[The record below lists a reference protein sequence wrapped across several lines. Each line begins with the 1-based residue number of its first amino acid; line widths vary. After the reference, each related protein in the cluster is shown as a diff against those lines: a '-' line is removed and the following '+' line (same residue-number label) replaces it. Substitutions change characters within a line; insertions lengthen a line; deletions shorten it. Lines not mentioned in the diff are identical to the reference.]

1 VTSTDDYFMGR
12 TADETDRLML
22 QARVL
27 APHSMHLL
35 RLAGITRGMHVLDV
49 GCGAGDI
56 SMLLAE
62 IVGPRGTV
70 IGVDMN
76 PAILDVARARAA
88 RAGLPNVSFIQA
100 DLTSPQVDDAVGGP
114 ADALVGRLIL
124 LHLKD
129 PAATVKEL
137 SRLIRPGGLVT
148 FQEYRMTRSR
158 AIPATPL
165 TAQCVDWIVAA
176 VRSAGGDPDLGER
189 VAVILSA
196 AGLTVVG
203 AAAAAPAGTA
213 DSDMPEYLT
222 GTIRTLLPAVLAH
235 TDATE
240 ALIDLD
246 TLTDRITREL
256 KEAGATFWSAELG
269 AAWARVGKLRQSVVT
284 PGR

>member
-12 TADETDRLML
+12 TAGETERLMI

-56 SMLLAE
+56 SMLLAK

-70 IGVDMN
+70 TGVDMN

-88 RAGLPNVSFIQA
+88 GAGLPNVSFIEA
-100 DLTSPQVDDAVGGP
+100 DITSLELDSP

-129 PAATVKEL
+129 PVATVKEL
-137 SRLIRPGGLVT
+137 SRLVRPGGLVT
-148 FQEYRMTRSR
+148 FQEFSMTRAR
-158 AIPATPL
+158 AVPATPL
-165 TAQCVDWIVAA
+165 AAQCMDWIVAA

-189 VAVILSA
+189 VAAILSA
-196 AGLTVVG
+196 AGLTVLG
-203 AAAAAPAGTA
+203 AAAAAPGGTA
-213 DSDMPEYLT
+213 DSAMPEYLV
-222 GTIRTLLPAVLAH
+222 GSVRTLLPAVLAH
-235 TDATE
+235 TDTTE
-240 ALIDLD
+240 DLIGIDTLID
-246 TLTDRITREL
+246 RVTREL
-256 KEAGATFWSAELG
+256 NDAGATFWSAELG
-269 AAWARVGKLRQSVVT
+269 AAWARVDASRQRVVAT
-284 PGR
+284 